1 MQTSQLVGIWK
12 LESSAGK
19 PPAEHNIKT
28 GLIKFEVDGTFVDAT
43 EVLSP
48 YPGLIIPGFVIKGF
62 VTERTHRLKGTWKL
76 DENVLEQTFP
86 AGSFDDGTS
95 PAVTHRY
102 VAAINSD
109 TLEIAAIQYDRK
121 IEKEYIGVFVYKR
134 VNTS

>member
-19 PPAEHNIKT
+19 LPAEHNVKT
-28 GLIKFEVDGTFVDAT
+28 GVIKFKADGTFVDAT

-48 YPGLIIPGFVIKGF
+48 VPGFVP
-62 VTERTHRLKGTWKL
+62 ERIHRFKGTWKL
-76 DENVLEQTFP
+76 DENVLEKTFP
-86 AGSFDDGTS
+86 EGTFPKESFPDG
-95 PAVTHRY
+95 PFHAVTHRN
-102 VAAINSD
+102 VVAINSD

-121 IEKEYIGVFVYKR
+121 IEKEFIGIFVYKR